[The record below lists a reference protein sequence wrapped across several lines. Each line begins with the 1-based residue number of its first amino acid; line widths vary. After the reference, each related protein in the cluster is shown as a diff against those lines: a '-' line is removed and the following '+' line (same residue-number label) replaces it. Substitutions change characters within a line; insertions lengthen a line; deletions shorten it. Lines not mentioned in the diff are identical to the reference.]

1 MKNPWL
7 SLKQEIAKE
16 LGAKIEEIEEPDKF
30 GDFAYA
36 CFSLAKET
44 KRNPNEIAKELA
56 EKIKMK
62 FIEKVNAIGTYVNFY
77 INWPEFTQEILK
89 SVDKKYGSCE
99 EKETVMMD
107 VFQPNPFKPFHIGHI
122 RNAVIGESIRRLLE
136 FCGKKTIA
144 VSYMGDVG
152 THVAKWFWYFNNFYK
167 GEIPKENVSKW
178 AGEIYSK
185 ATQKMEEKEEYE
197 KEVQEINRKLDS
209 RDKKLMKAWKKLRDL
224 CLEDFWKIQKELD
237 VHLDGHFYESESE
250 IVGKSMV
257 NDLIKKGV
265 AEVSE
270 GAPVINLEKYGLGVF
285 LLMKSDGTSL
295 YSTKDLGLYELKR
308 KKYKFDKSVFIVAA
322 EQYFYFKQ
330 LFKAFEVLNLPGWE
344 KNIHISFGL
353 VTLKEGKM
361 SSRYGTIILYEDL
374 RDEMIKKILDEIEKK
389 NPDLKDKY
397 EIAKKIAFG
406 AIKYSMLDIDNDK
419 SIKFD
424 WEQVLDIE
432 GRSGPYLQYSLVR
445 ALSILKKAKI
455 ERYDPSLL
463 KEDIELKLIKKLA
476 KFPNIIKNAAA
487 QYSPNILTTYLFEL
501 AQDFN
506 SFYQSLPVL
515 KAEKELKKARLK
527 LVEAFTIVI
536 KSGLNLL
543 SISILEKM

>member
-185 ATQKMEEKEEYE
+185 ATQKMEEKEECE

>member
-16 LGAKIEEIEEPDKF
+16 LGAKIEETEEPDNF

-62 FIEKVNAIGTYVNFY
+62 FIEKVNAIGPYVNFY

-144 VSYMGDVG
+144 VSYMGDIG

-209 RDKKLMKAWKKLRDL
+209 KDKKLMKAWKKLRDL

-322 EQYFYFKQ
+322 EQDFYFKQ
-330 LFKAFEVLNLPGWE
+330 LFKVFEVLNLPGWE

-419 SIKFD
+419 PIKFD

>member
-1 MKNPWL
+1 L
-7 SLKQEIAKE
+7 Q
-16 LGAKIEEIEEPDKF
+16 
-30 GDFAYA
+30 
-36 CFSLAKET
+36 
-44 KRNPNEIAKELA
+44 
-56 EKIKMK
+56 
-62 FIEKVNAIGTYVNFY
+62 KVNAIGTYVNFY

-185 ATQKMEEKEEYE
+185 ATQKMEEKEECE

>member
-1 MKNPWL
+1 
-7 SLKQEIAKE
+7 
-16 LGAKIEEIEEPDKF
+16 
-30 GDFAYA
+30 
-36 CFSLAKET
+36 
-44 KRNPNEIAKELA
+44 
-56 EKIKMK
+56 
-62 FIEKVNAIGTYVNFY
+62 
-77 INWPEFTQEILK
+77 
-89 SVDKKYGSCE
+89 
-99 EKETVMMD
+99 
-107 VFQPNPFKPFHIGHI
+107 
-122 RNAVIGESIRRLLE
+122 
-136 FCGKKTIA
+136 
-144 VSYMGDVG
+144 
-152 THVAKWFWYFNNFYK
+152 
-167 GEIPKENVSKW
+167 
-178 AGEIYSK
+178 
-185 ATQKMEEKEEYE
+185 
-197 KEVQEINRKLDS
+197 
-209 RDKKLMKAWKKLRDL
+209 
-224 CLEDFWKIQKELD
+224 
-237 VHLDGHFYESESE
+237 
-250 IVGKSMV
+250 
-257 NDLIKKGV
+257 
-265 AEVSE
+265 
-270 GAPVINLEKYGLGVF
+270 
-285 LLMKSDGTSL
+285 
-295 YSTKDLGLYELKR
+295 
-308 KKYKFDKSVFIVAA
+308 
-322 EQYFYFKQ
+322 
-330 LFKAFEVLNLPGWE
+330 VLNLPGWE

>member
-62 FIEKVNAIGTYVNFY
+62 FIEKVNAIGPYVNFY

-89 SVDKKYGSCE
+89 SVDKKYGSFE

-270 GAPVINLEKYGLGVF
+270 GAPVINLEKYGLGIF
-285 LLMKSDGTSL
+285 LLMKSDGTPL

-322 EQYFYFKQ
+322 EQDFYFKQ
-330 LFKAFEVLNLPGWE
+330 LFKAFEVLNLPGRE

-424 WEQVLDIE
+424 WEQALDIE

-445 ALSILKKAKI
+445 ALSILKKSKI

>member
-7 SLKQEIAKE
+7 SLKQEIAKD
-16 LGAKIEEIEEPDKF
+16 LGASIEEIEEPDKF

-44 KRNPNEIAKELA
+44 KRNPNEIAKELT

-62 FIEKVNAIGTYVNFY
+62 FIEKVNAIGPYVNFY

-89 SVDKKYGSCE
+89 SVDKEYGSCK
-99 EKETVMMD
+99 EKETVVMD

-167 GEIPKENVSKW
+167 GKIPKENVSKW

-185 ATQKMEEKEEYE
+185 ATQKMEEKDEYE

-209 RDKKLMKAWKKLRDL
+209 KDKEIMKTWKKLRDL

-265 AEVSE
+265 AQISE

-322 EQYFYFKQ
+322 EQEFYFKQ
-330 LFKAFEVLNLPGWE
+330 LFKVFEVLNLPGWE
-344 KNIHISFGL
+344 KNIHISYGL

-361 SSRYGTIILYEDL
+361 SSRYGTVILYEDL
-374 RDEMIKKILDEIEKK
+374 RDEMIKKILEETEKK
-389 NPDLKDKY
+389 NPNLKDKD

-406 AIKYSMLDIDNDK
+406 SIKYSMLDIDNGK
-419 SIKFD
+419 PIKFD
-424 WEQVLDIE
+424 WEQALDIE

-445 ALSILKKAKI
+445 ALSILKKDKI
-455 ERYDPSLL
+455 ERYDSSLL
-463 KEDIELKLIKKLA
+463 KEDKELKLIKKLA
-476 KFPNIIKNAAA
+476 KFPNIIKNAAV

-515 KAEKELKKARLK
+515 KAEEGLKKARLK

>member
-1 MKNPWL
+1 
-7 SLKQEIAKE
+7 
-16 LGAKIEEIEEPDKF
+16 
-30 GDFAYA
+30 
-36 CFSLAKET
+36 
-44 KRNPNEIAKELA
+44 
-56 EKIKMK
+56 
-62 FIEKVNAIGTYVNFY
+62 
-77 INWPEFTQEILK
+77 
-89 SVDKKYGSCE
+89 
-99 EKETVMMD
+99 
-107 VFQPNPFKPFHIGHI
+107 
-122 RNAVIGESIRRLLE
+122 
-136 FCGKKTIA
+136 
-144 VSYMGDVG
+144 
-152 THVAKWFWYFNNFYK
+152 
-167 GEIPKENVSKW
+167 
-178 AGEIYSK
+178 
-185 ATQKMEEKEEYE
+185 
-197 KEVQEINRKLDS
+197 
-209 RDKKLMKAWKKLRDL
+209 
-224 CLEDFWKIQKELD
+224 
-237 VHLDGHFYESESE
+237 
-250 IVGKSMV
+250 
-257 NDLIKKGV
+257 
-265 AEVSE
+265 
-270 GAPVINLEKYGLGVF
+270 
-285 LLMKSDGTSL
+285 
-295 YSTKDLGLYELKR
+295 
-308 KKYKFDKSVFIVAA
+308 VAA

>member
-62 FIEKVNAIGTYVNFY
+62 FIEKVSTIGPYVNFY

-89 SVDKKYGSCE
+89 SVNKKYGSCE
-99 EKETVMMD
+99 EKEIIMMD

-178 AGEIYSK
+178 AGGIYSK
-185 ATQKMEEKEEYE
+185 ATQKIEEKEEYE

-209 RDKKLMKAWKKLRDL
+209 KDKELMKSWKKLRDL

-265 AEVSE
+265 AQISE

-285 LLMKSDGTSL
+285 LLMKSDGTTL

-308 KKYKFDKSVFIVAA
+308 KKYKFDKSIFIVAA
-322 EQYFYFKQ
+322 EQEFYFKQ

-353 VTLKEGKM
+353 VTLKQGKM

-374 RDEMIKKILDEIEKK
+374 RDEMIKKILEATEKK

-419 SIKFD
+419 PIKFD
-424 WEQVLDIE
+424 WEQALDIE

-455 ERYDPSLL
+455 QKYDPSLL
-463 KEDIELKLIKKLA
+463 KENIELKLIKKLA

-487 QYSPNILTTYLFEL
+487 QYSPNILSTYLFEL

-515 KAEKELKKARLK
+515 KAEEGLKKARLK

-536 KSGLNLL
+536 KSGLSLL